1 MANEIT
7 QGAVGAMKPEA
18 KATGFG
24 RFGHVFSGRVL
35 SMLIVFVLLC
45 LFFHIAS
52 DGIFFQSRNL
62 SLLLRQA
69 SIVAVVA
76 AGVSILMVM
85 GEIDLSIGSSVFL
98 CSVIAA
104 TLQYTYGFNPLLTIG
119 VTLIAGIAMG
129 GVQGLLV
136 VMLGVPSFIVTLAG
150 LLAFRGIG
158 FYATDAATI
167 GPVSD
172 AFSEVS
178 EGFVPVTPT
187 FIVLGV
193 I

>member
-7 QGAVGAMKPEA
+7 QASGSALNPVKPDSGVRF
-18 KATGFG
+18 ATGRIG
-24 RFGHVFSGRVL
+24 SVFSGRVL
-35 SMLIVFVLLC
+35 SMLIVFILLC

-52 DGIFFQSRNL
+52 DGIFFQPRNL

-104 TLQYTYGFNPLLTIG
+104 TLQYSYGLNPLLTIG
-119 VTLIAGIAMG
+119 VTLVAGVAMG

-136 VMLGVPSFIVTLAG
+136 VVLGVPSFIVTLAG
-150 LLAFRGIG
+150 LLAF
-158 FYATDAATI
+158 
-167 GPVSD
+167 
-172 AFSEVS
+172 
-178 EGFVPVTPT
+178 
-187 FIVLGV
+187 
-193 I
+193 